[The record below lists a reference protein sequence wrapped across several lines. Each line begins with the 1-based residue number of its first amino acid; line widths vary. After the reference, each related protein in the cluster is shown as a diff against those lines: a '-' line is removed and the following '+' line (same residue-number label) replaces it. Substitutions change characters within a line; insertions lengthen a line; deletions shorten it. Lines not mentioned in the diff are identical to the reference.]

1 MDTTAETDDTA
12 LRRSAPGPAKS
23 IPEPAIEKPLIYRQ
37 FAWTRITHWVWAI
50 SLFFLLLTGLQI
62 FNAHPAL
69 YIGDQ
74 SGFGFDNDVL
84 KIGAENTE
92 AGPRGYTETA
102 RCEVRHQRRARHVR
116 PGRAAALRG
125 VSRLGDDPVAIT
137 TSPPAASSISSSP
150 GCWSARCSPG
160 WSPAWSTAISAIW
173 CRRLGDL
180 KRLPRD
186 IADHARLRFHHT
198 RDYNTLQ
205 KLTYA
210 VVLFVFFPLMI
221 LTGLA
226 MSPGGDALLPFL
238 PDLLGG
244 RQTARTIHFVVMTLL
259 VAFFVIHIVM
269 ILAAGPINE
278 LRSIITGWY
287 RTDPAGRGRPSPPT
301 ERSA

>member
-1 MDTTAETDDTA
+1 MDAI
-12 LRRSAPGPAKS
+12 S
-23 IPEPAIEKPLIYRQ
+23 EPAVPAHFPSETVIYRQ
-37 FAWTRITHWVWAI
+37 FAWTRITHWIWAI

-62 FNAHPAL
+62 FNAHPSL

-92 AGPRGYTETA
+92 AGPRGFTKLFGAKFDTS
-102 RCEVRHQRRARHVR
+102 
-116 PGRAAALRG
+116 G
-125 VSRLGDDPVAIT
+125 VLGMSGPEAQPRYVAF
-137 TSPPAASSISSSP
+137 
-150 GCWSARCSPG
+150 
-160 WSPAWSTAISAIW
+160 PAWATIPSHHDLATGRVIHFFFAWLLVGTLLAWLVASAINGHF
-173 CRRLGDL
+173 RELVPTSSDI
-180 KRLPRD
+180 KQLPRD
-186 IADHARLRFHHT
+186 IADHARLKFHHT
-198 RDYNTLQ
+198 GRYNTLQ

-226 MSPGGDALLPFL
+226 MAPGGDALLPFL
-238 PDLLGG
+238 PALLGG
-244 RQTARTIHFVVMTLL
+244 RQTARSIHFLVMALL

-287 RTDPAGRGRPSPPT
+287 RTDPPADEPVLQADDPALPEPPT
-301 ERSA
+301 DQVDTGRSA

>member
-1 MDTTAETDDTA
+1 MDAISEPEEPTPTHFRSETV
-12 LRRSAPGPAKS
+12 
-23 IPEPAIEKPLIYRQ
+23 IYRQ
-37 FAWTRITHWVWAI
+37 FAWTRITHWIWAI

-84 KIGAENTE
+84 KISAENTE
-92 AGPRGYTETA
+92 AGPRGYTRLFGAKFDTSGVLGMSGSAEQPRYVA
-102 RCEVRHQRRARHVR
+102 F
-116 PGRAAALRG
+116 PGWATIPSHHDLATGRVIHFFFAWL
-125 VSRLGDDPVAIT
+125 LVAT
-137 TSPPAASSISSSP
+137 LLAWLAASVINGHFRELVP
-150 GCWSARCSPG
+150 TLR
-160 WSPAWSTAISAIW
+160 
-173 CRRLGDL
+173 DL
-180 KRLPRD
+180 KQLPRD
-186 IADHARLRFHHT
+186 IADHARLKFHHT
-198 RDYNTLQ
+198 RNYNTLQ

-210 VVLFVFFPLMI
+210 LVLFVFFPLMI

-238 PDLLGG
+238 PELLGG
-244 RQTARTIHFVVMTLL
+244 RQTARTIHFLVMALL

-287 RTDPAGRGRPSPPT
+287 RTDPPADETEPLAHQLDTKPS
-301 ERSA
+301 A

>member
-1 MDTTAETDDTA
+1 MAVISEPEQPVHFPSETV
-12 LRRSAPGPAKS
+12 
-23 IPEPAIEKPLIYRQ
+23 IYRQ
-37 FAWTRITHWVWAI
+37 FAWTRITHWIWAI

-74 SGFGFDNDVL
+74 SGFGFENDVL

-92 AGPRGYTETA
+92 AGPRGYTKLFGAKFDTS
-102 RCEVRHQRRARHVR
+102 
-116 PGRAAALRG
+116 G
-125 VSRLGDDPVAIT
+125 VLGMSGSTEQPRYVAF
-137 TSPPAASSISSSP
+137 
-150 GCWSARCSPG
+150 
-160 WSPAWSTAISAIW
+160 PAWATIPSHHDLATGRVIHFFFAWLLVGTLLVWLVASVINGHFRELVPTS
-173 CRRLGDL
+173 GDI
-180 KRLPRD
+180 KQLPRD
-186 IADHARLRFHHT
+186 IADHARLKFHHT
-198 RDYNTLQ
+198 GRYNTLQ

-226 MSPGGDALLPFL
+226 MAPGGDALLPFL

-244 RQTARTIHFVVMTLL
+244 RQTARTIHFLVMALL
-259 VAFFVIHIVM
+259 VAFFVVHIVM

-287 RTDPAGRGRPSPPT
+287 RTDPPADEPDLSAVQSDLPT
-301 ERSA
+301 DQTDSGRSA